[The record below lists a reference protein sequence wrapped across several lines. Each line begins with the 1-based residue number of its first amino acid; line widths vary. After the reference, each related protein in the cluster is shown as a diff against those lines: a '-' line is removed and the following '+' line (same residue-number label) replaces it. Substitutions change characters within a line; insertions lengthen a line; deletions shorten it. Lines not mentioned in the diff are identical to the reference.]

1 MRRTV
6 HLFLAGLALMFPT
19 TGTAQMDGHGPDAWQ
34 VIGVAPDDVLNARSG
49 PGTDHIVIGTF
60 PPDATGLQMVTCV
73 PYFTMA
79 QFQALTED
87 QRARLPARWC
97 LVHSRDGDT
106 SGWVAGRYLAE
117 DTSQAMDSP
126 DPLIDEAIALVRR
139 LYASAQITQGVAL
152 SPLHPSAARE
162 FFFADVVRELA
173 EGYGADP
180 LFGAQDAQITG
191 LDIRP
196 APGEAMFR
204 GMITVHV
211 DFRNFG
217 QPQRAVVRLRVD
229 PSLDPPAPRIMRIEH
244 EAWAFP

>member
-1 MRRTV
+1 
-6 HLFLAGLALMFPT
+6 
-19 TGTAQMDGHGPDAWQ
+19 MDGHGPDAWQ
-34 VIGVAPDDVLNARSG
+34 VVGVARDDVLNARSG
-49 PGTDHIVIGTF
+49 PGPDHIVIGAF

-73 PYFTMA
+73 PYFTMT
-79 QFQALTED
+79 QYMALTDE
-87 QRARLPARWC
+87 QRDRLPPRWC
-97 LVHSRDGDT
+97 LVESRDGET

-117 DTSQAMDSP
+117 DTSQGWAEP
-126 DPLIDEAIALVRR
+126 DPLIEDAVALVRR
-139 LYASAQITQGVAL
+139 LYAAAQITPGGDM

-162 FFFADVVRELA
+162 FFFSDVVRKLA

-191 LDIRP
+191 LSVEP
-196 APGEAMFR
+196 APDEAMFR

-211 DFRNFG
+211 HFSNFG

-229 PSLDPPAPRIMRIEH
+229 PTLDPPAPRIMRIEH